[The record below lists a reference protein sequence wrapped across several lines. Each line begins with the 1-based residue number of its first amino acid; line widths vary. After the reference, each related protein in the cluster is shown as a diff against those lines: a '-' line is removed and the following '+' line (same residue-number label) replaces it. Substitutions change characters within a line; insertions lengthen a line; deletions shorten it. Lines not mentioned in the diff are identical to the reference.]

1 MPNLYAC
8 DCDKTCLNLNSLSF
22 FLFFVQLPPLKEG
35 KEWSDIHNI
44 PALAIAEE
52 MTYLDQRILFT
63 IHSRYAIGRLQ
74 NTSASTAGPFCC
86 LGRHRF

>member
-22 FLFFVQLPPLKEG
+22 LPVQLPPLKEG

-63 IHSRYAIGRLQ
+63 IHSR
-74 NTSASTAGPFCC
+74 
-86 LGRHRF
+86 

>member
-1 MPNLYAC
+1 MPNLYAS

-52 MTYLDQRILFT
+52 MTYLDQRILFA
-63 IHSRYAIGRLQ
+63 IHSR
-74 NTSASTAGPFCC
+74 
-86 LGRHRF
+86 